1 MISLIY
7 IKMKK
12 IGILLGLLPLA
23 VLMLG
28 WGFLTKDKVD
38 FSRYYTHGLELFYD
52 VPFEYVET
60 ETEIQIFPVIGK
72 GFIGFKEAL
81 GFKESR
87 GNYFIVNDFGYLG
100 KYQFGKSTLR
110 QLGITNHQE
119 FLNSPEL
126 QEAALSVNLA
136 RNKWEL
142 RNYIKKYSEKRVH
155 GIYVTESGIL
165 AAAHLAGPGSVKKF
179 FNSGGEEV
187 FTDGFGTSIRYYL
200 RKFSGYDTSYIQ
212 PVKDAKLKS

>member
-1 MISLIY
+1 
-7 IKMKK
+7 MKK
-12 IGILLGLLPLA
+12 NVLFLGLIPLMA
-23 VLMLG
+23 LLVS
-28 WGFLTKDKVD
+28 WGFLSKEKTD
-38 FSRYYTHGLELFYD
+38 FSYYWIKDLSLYYT
-52 VPFEYVET
+52 VPFE
-60 ETEIQIFPVIGK
+60 TEIFHEESEVLIYPVIGK

-87 GNYFIVNDFGYLG
+87 GDYFIVNDYGYMG

-126 QEAALSVNLA
+126 QEAAFQTYLA

-142 RNYIKKYSEKRVH
+142 RKYIQRYSDKHVH

-165 AAAHLAGPGSVKKF
+165 AAAHLAGPGSVKRF
-179 FNSGGEEV
+179 FNSGGSEV

-200 RKFSGYDTSYIQ
+200 RKFSGYDTSVIE
-212 PVKDAKLKS
+212 PVQNARINS